1 MYGGDR
7 QKLWTNVSVAKKNY
21 QDVKPISK
29 LKKKKQKLKYRLRRT
44 SQRLSWSGKKSL

>member
-29 LKKKKQKLKYRLRRT
+29 LKKKLKLKYRLRRT